1 MMVLVYDRKL
11 KLSLVFLKNFF
22 REKEDVPSKD
32 FTSLFESPLS
42 SLFLSDGM
50 VASLTG
56 KDLTC
61 SQDDLFSLVTVNGV
75 WHCLE
80 F

>member
-11 KLSLVFLKNFF
+11 KLSLYSFLKIFSK
-22 REKEDVPSKD
+22 KEVAPSKD
-32 FTSLFESPLS
+32 FTFLFGSPLS

-50 VASLTG
+50 VASLAG
-56 KDLTC
+56 EDLTC
-61 SQDDLFSLVTVNGV
+61 SQDDLFSLVTVNGI